1 MVYQNIIFNKEDGIA
16 IITLN
21 RPETL
26 NSWNAAMAEE
36 TTAALADVSE
46 DEGVRVLIITGEGRG
61 FSSGAHVRGLAAR
74 AERPSGSEPPR
85 PRVLRRQPS
94 VVSVALKIQNLVK
107 PVIAAVNGIAAGA
120 GFAIAMACDIRIAS
134 EMARFSQIFVKRGLI
149 PDSGSTY
156 FLPRLVGMAKACELA
171 FTGDIIDAREA
182 ERIGLVNRVVPPED
196 LMKVTKELATRI
208 AKGPPITIQLAKRAL
223 YKGLSETDLASQ
235 QEYELLLQ
243 STCTST
249 EDFKEGVKSFLEKR
263 EPIFKGR

>member
-1 MVYQNIIFNKEDGIA
+1 MDYQNIIFTKEDGIA

-36 TTAALADVSE
+36 AVAALDDVSQ
-46 DEGVRVLIITGEGRG
+46 DDGIRVLIITGEGRG
-61 FSSGAHVRGLAAR
+61 FSSGTDVRGLAAR
-74 AERPSGSEPPR
+74 IERPSGGVVMPPA
-85 PRVLRRQPS
+85 LRRSPS
-94 VVSVALKIQNLVK
+94 VGSVALGIRNLAK

-120 GFAIAMACDIRIAS
+120 GFSIAMVCDIRIVS

-149 PDSGSTY
+149 PDTGSTY
-156 FLPRLVGMAKACELA
+156 FLPRLVGMAKACELV

-182 ERIGLVNRVVPPED
+182 ERIGLVNRVVPHED
-196 LMKVTKELATRI
+196 LMKVTKELATKI

-223 YKGLSETDLASQ
+223 YKGLSETNLASH
-235 QEYELLLQ
+235 QEYELYLQ
-243 STCTST
+243 RDCFNT